1 MDKAEQSPRRRRELE
16 VSGMVTPS
24 PDIEIWER
32 DLIAAALD
40 ALGDRDRDRDRAT
53 KVVETHDG
61 E

>member
-1 MDKAEQSPRRRRELE
+1 MDKAKQGPRRRRELE

-24 PDIEIWER
+24 PDIEGWER
-32 DLIAAALD
+32 DLIAAALGV
-40 ALGDRDRDRDRAT
+40 LGDRDRDRAT